1 MDSIGNH
8 QSSIINPIIYPVILA
23 VPENDRQMS
32 AREKV
37 GNLSLHARR
46 ALEISAQKNG
56 IVLTDLKKDKNGA
69 PLPFNGNYWSLT
81 HKARYVGA
89 VIARVRIGIDLEEIR
104 PCSEALFNKTAD
116 HREWDLAGTN
126 SSLIFFRYWTSKECV
141 LKAAG
146 AGIRDLK
153 KCRIVQ
159 LVDDHNLVIDYQDRK
174 WQIEHL
180 FFGSHIASVVKD
192 DSDIQWTIINV

>member
-1 MDSIGNH
+1 MNRPLIQNRTL
-8 QSSIINPIIYPVILA
+8 YPVILA

-56 IVLTDLKKDKNGA
+56 ISLTDLKKDKNGA
-69 PLPFNGNYWSLT
+69 PLPFHGNYWSLT
-81 HKARYVGA
+81 HKSRYVGA
-89 VIARVRIGIDLEEIR
+89 VVARVRIGIDLEEIR
-104 PCSEALFNKTAD
+104 PCSEALFKKTAD
-116 HREWDLAGTN
+116 RREWDLAGTN
-126 SSLIFFRYWTSKECV
+126 SSMIFFRYWTSKECV

-159 LVDDHNLVIDYQDRK
+159 LVDDRNLVIDYQDSK
-174 WQIEHL
+174 WHIEHL
-180 FFGSHIASVVKD
+180 FFGSHIASVVKND
-192 DSDIQWTIINV
+192 FDIQWTIINSADKP